1 MSILDGADVLADYFV
16 PSYTAGEAISA
27 GDAVALD
34 LSDNKIYKASAS
46 AWSYRINL
54 IGFAIAGG
62 SSGASIPVNDTPIVA
77 EKTGLTPGSMYYLS
91 NTQGA
96 VATSAGTIE
105 RRIGRAT
112 SSTRIKRPKNGAPV
126 SGLISRALSSA
137 TAYAPVS
144 AYISG
149 IGQTSPA
156 FQVILNGTTLKS
168 TTSGNPINDTFL
180 ILEPNDVITMDA
192 SGAGTGTSQTTP
204 LLRIL
209 DR

>member
-16 PSYTAGEAISA
+16 PIYTAGEAISA
-27 GDAVALD
+27 GDAAALD

-77 EKTGLTPGSMYYLS
+77 EKTGLTAGSMYYLS

-96 VATSAGTIE
+96 IATSAGTIE

-112 SSTRIKRPKNGAPV
+112 STTRIKRPKNGSPV

-137 TAYAPVS
+137 TAYAPLS
-144 AYISG
+144 ALMAGSG
-149 IGQTSPA
+149 GSGT
-156 FQVILNGTTLKS
+156 FQLAINGTTIVSHGRGDVSAVSVILL
-168 TTSGNPINDTFL
+168 PEDT
-180 ILEPNDVITMDA
+180 ITWTA
-192 SGAGTGTSQTTP
+192 SSANYTGITTP
-204 LLRIL
+204 VVRIL